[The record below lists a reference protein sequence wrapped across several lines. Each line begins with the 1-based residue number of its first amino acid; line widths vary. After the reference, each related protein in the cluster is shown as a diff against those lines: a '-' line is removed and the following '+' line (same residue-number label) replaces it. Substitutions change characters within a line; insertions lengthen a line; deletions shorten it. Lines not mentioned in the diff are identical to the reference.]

1 MFLVFRG
8 LTDSWRKK
16 CFLCRFCSN
25 YFDITW
31 ALYSELYKIL
41 DKTFLSR
48 YPYLVSVVLK
58 WLELRSYERL
68 ERFIFFYQ
76 YGKRRKYANYFKIFL
91 ILYLFRSYFCY
102 FLIQKKNY
110 TKIQIF
116 FSFSS
121 NYLCF
126 SADIMLWTVWLLWT
140 VYFFLR

>member
-16 CFLCRFCSN
+16 CFLCPFCSN
-25 YFDITW
+25 YFDMTW
-31 ALYSELYKIL
+31 ALYSELYKNL

-58 WLELRSYERL
+58 WVDLRSYERL

-76 YGKRRKYANYFKIFL
+76 YGKRRKYANCFKIL
-91 ILYLFRSYFCY
+91 LVLYLFRSYFCY
-102 FLIQKKNY
+102 FLIQKKLHQN
-110 TKIQIF
+110 TDF
-116 FSFSS
+116 FSFSW

-126 SADIMLWTVWLLWT
+126 STDIMLWTVWLLRT